1 MQRHEWG
8 GLWAVSQNKLL
19 RIGCTW
25 ASFRIKAWTDE
36 LGTHGRNSL
45 EWKAA
50 KCYVL
55 LNRKWRGVIKG
66 FLEPWL
72 WQVGYVDK
80 QVLWASDCH
89 VCFMPCYKHCF
100 RNIYVTDCSLLSNV
114 KENRGKDDGH
124 ISVATWCNK
133 FNYLYIR
140 LGTEWTGVRVTVKNL
155 LQ

>member
-1 MQRHEWG
+1 MGRIMSCIPEQ
-8 GLWAVSQNKLL
+8 VT

-45 EWKAA
+45 EIESCKVLCSTEQKVKGSHQRLLRALVVTGGLCGQA
-50 KCYVL
+50 GSGPQIVTYVYAL
-55 LNRKWRGVIKG
+55 
-66 FLEPWL
+66 
-72 WQVGYVDK
+72 
-80 QVLWASDCH
+80 
-89 VCFMPCYKHCF
+89 PCYCF

-140 LGTEWTGVRVTVKNL
+140 LGMSIGVRVTVKNL